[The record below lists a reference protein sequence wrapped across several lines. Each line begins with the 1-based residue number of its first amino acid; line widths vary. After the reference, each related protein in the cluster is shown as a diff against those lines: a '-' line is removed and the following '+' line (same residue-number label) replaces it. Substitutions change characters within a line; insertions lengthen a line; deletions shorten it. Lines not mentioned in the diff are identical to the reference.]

1 MNPIKLYFILGFI
14 GFCVSA
20 EAQVTK
26 VTFSPAQKMTKA
38 VNSEAEESFPILS
51 TDGMKMYFAR
61 TFHPAN
67 KGGVYS
73 GQDVWVSDLID
84 DSFDNAKNFSEINT
98 KRSDVVV
105 GTTVN
110 GNRLYLLNQKNAA
123 GDHVPG
129 LSVIDF
135 NTSTNAWSD
144 PKPVVIPELNIQS
157 EFYSAYVSPDENF
170 ILWSLPVEGTTP
182 HNDLFISLSGDQ
194 GTTWT
199 QPIHMGNMVNSA
211 NDEISPFYDPRKK
224 LLFFSANRPDN
235 PDDYDIYYSKLLDD
249 SWTQWSE
256 PINGGTTLNSKYFD
270 AYFYSTSDGTAYFSS
285 NRNDS
290 LSSIYL
296 TEIVDPKPVLDSL
309 EISEDEEL
317 TVERREPVLIIETT
331 EGGKQVNRSLSTM
344 TKKELLDADT
354 YIRFVYFDYDKYDI
368 SAKYIEVLDAVAR
381 ILDDHPQMTLKIEG
395 HTDAIG
401 SDAYNKVLSD
411 NRAAAAKE
419 FLVINGVI
427 PDRISTEGIGEKQPY
442 ASNLTDE
449 GRGLNRRVEL
459 FFKEK

>member
-1 MNPIKLYFILGFI
+1 MNPFKLFLIIGFI
-14 GFCVSA
+14 GFWSSA
-20 EAQVTK
+20 AAQDK
-26 VTFSPAQKMTKA
+26 PVTFAPAQKMTKA
-38 VNSEAEESFPILS
+38 INSDAEESIPILS
-51 TDGMKMYFAR
+51 ADGKKMYFAR
-61 TFHPAN
+61 TFHAAN
-67 KGGVYS
+67 KGGKYS
-73 GQDVWVSDLID
+73 GQDIWTSDLKD
-84 DSFDNAKNFSEINT
+84 DTFDSAKNFAEVNT
-98 KRSDVVV
+98 KKSDVVV

-123 GDHVPG
+123 GNPVPG
-129 LSVIDF
+129 LSVIDYSASA
-135 NTSTNAWSD
+135 NKWSD
-144 PKPVVIPELNIQS
+144 PKPVIIPDLNITS

-170 ILWSLPVEGTTP
+170 ILWSLPVEGATQN
-182 HNDLFISLSGDQ
+182 NDLFISLSGDQ

-199 QPIHMGNMVNSA
+199 PPIPLGNKVNTG
-211 NDEISPFYDPRKK
+211 NDEISPFYDTHKK

-235 PDDYDIYYSKLLDD
+235 PDDYDIYYSKKLDD

-256 PINGGTTLNSKYFD
+256 PINPGTSLNSKFFD
-270 AYFYSTSDGTAYFSS
+270 AYFYSTEDGTAYFSS

-296 TEIVDPKPVLDSL
+296 TDLSLSKPVLDSL
-309 EISEDEEL
+309 EMLDAEIEIA
-317 TVERREPVLIIETT
+317 RREPVLIIETT
-331 EGGKQVNRSLSTM
+331 ASGKQVNRSLETM
-344 TKKELLDADT
+344 SKAELLDKDT

-381 ILDDHPQMTLKIEG
+381 ILDDHPNMTLRIEG

-427 PDRISTEGIGEKQPY
+427 PDRIATEGIGEKDPY

-449 GRGLNRRVEL
+449 GRALNRRVEL
-459 FFKEK
+459 FFREK